1 MFDDNIADL
10 LECLCDCETHFE
22 CEWHRRLSGTDTRGI
37 VDRREL
43 EDDMEAE
50 LERRHWYFI
59 HGYDRDAPIHPEEL
73 RDTEN
78 KEVDL

>member
-1 MFDDNIADL
+1 M
-10 LECLCDCETHFE
+10 
-22 CEWHRRLSGTDTRGI
+22 
-37 VDRREL
+37 DRREL

-50 LERRHWYFI
+50 LDRRHWCFI

-73 RDTEN
+73 GDIEN